1 MLPAMLGLLL
11 AIPVFA
17 VAADSAQSFNP
28 EAEPVTNT
36 APDPAALPAFNPEA
50 EQVTPASD
58 TTATTEPTT
67 STADAGDTESKPAP
81 LMTTDAA
88 DDAGAVDNG
97 AQSDAQDAGQ
107 ASDEAQAL
115 PKIPVQRTLTM
126 KREITLRVSC
136 EGDGV
141 CREVET
147 TQPLRILPKSFSH
160 VYRSKQADADDI
172 AIENVPAYQVLYVF
186 ARDELDLSNPAEP
199 QGWYQVAY
207 GVRGPVIGWMRAQD
221 VLEWK
226 QALVVAYRHRGLGD
240 MQREPLLMFRSLDA
254 LKEVVDSPVREGMT
268 TLLYEKVRK
277 GDIPASIASR
287 EPERFV
293 DIDQK
298 FYLLPILDFEVTE
311 IDGDEAR
318 YLEIAAAVPRKRG
331 ADVLADDTYR
341 EQAEQQPGMTAEQA
355 RAMKVDV
362 VFVMDM
368 SRSMQPYIDS
378 TRDAIR
384 ELVKG
389 LANDASLKEDV
400 RFGLVGYR
408 DDTRK
413 IPALEFTSKNLTP
426 TLVDADRLIELLDK
440 EARATLVGSM
450 DYPEEVY
457 AGIETGLASAW
468 TEGAVRF
475 LILVGDASSH
485 EEDHPQSTTGKNAE
499 VLNMAARQSGI
510 RILAMHLLDPRMT
523 SDHAVARQQFAG
535 LSRIEGAEDSALL
548 QLSTE
553 DKEAFT
559 AAVRDSTQLIYKTLE
574 NARKSGLQANADAP
588 PRPLTPGDGSADKPD
603 DDGQS
608 QASRTMEKLMESALV
623 EYLGKEAEP
632 PKDIVVWVLDR
643 DIGNPILNAL
653 DVRVL
658 LTKDQLS
665 DLIRSI
671 EQVTKALTRAEYS
684 NQQFFE
690 ALQSVAG
697 QTLKQPDAIDKAQML
712 ANTGLLPSF
721 VRSLP
726 YKSEVLSLSDDMY
739 ASMTAE
745 QRSALESNLRAKLR
759 QYQDINEQVD
769 GWVPLNEADPETSKV
784 YPMFLDYLP

>member
-1 MLPAMLGLLL
+1 MLPAMLGVLL
-11 AIPVFA
+11 AIPSLA

-28 EAEPVTNT
+28 EAEPVTNA
-36 APDPAALPAFNPEA
+36 APDPGALSAFNPEA
-50 EQVTPASD
+50 DPATPASD
-58 TTATTEPTT
+58 TTGSTEPTT
-67 STADAGDTESKPAP
+67 AADVTDTEPRPAP
-81 LMTTDAA
+81 LMATDAA
-88 DDAGAVDNG
+88 DGAVAVDNG
-97 AQSDAQDAGQ
+97 AQSDAEDAAQ
-107 ASDEAQAL
+107 AGDEAQTP
-115 PKIPVQRTLTM
+115 PKIPLQRTLTM
-126 KREITLRVSC
+126 KREITLRVTC
-136 EGDGV
+136 KGDGV
-141 CREVET
+141 CREAET
-147 TQPLRILPKSFSH
+147 AQPLRVLPKSFSH
-160 VYRSKQADADDI
+160 VYKSKQADADNI
-172 AIENVPAYQVLYVF
+172 AIENVPAYQALYVF
-186 ARDELDLSNPAEP
+186 ARDELDLSKPAEP
-199 QGWYQVAY
+199 QGWYQVAH
-207 GVRGPVIGWMRAQD
+207 GVRGPAVGWMRAQD
-221 VLEWK
+221 ILEWK

-240 MQREPLLMFRSLDA
+240 MQREPMLMFRSLDA
-254 LKEVVDSPVREGMT
+254 LREVVESPVREGMT

-355 RAMKVDV
+355 KAMKVDV

-384 ELVKG
+384 ELVQG
-389 LANDASLKEDV
+389 LASDASLKEDV
-400 RFGLVGYR
+400 RFGLIGYR

-426 TLVDADRLIELLDK
+426 TLVDANRLIELLDK

-457 AGIETGLASAW
+457 AGIDTGLASAW

-510 RILAMHLLDPRMT
+510 RVLAMHLLDPRMV
-523 SDHAVARQQFAG
+523 SDHAVAKQQFAS

-553 DKEAFT
+553 DKAAFT
-559 AAVRDSTQLIYKTLE
+559 AAVKDSTQLIYKTLE
-574 NARKSGLQANADAP
+574 NARKSGLKATADAP
-588 PRPLTPGDGSADKPD
+588 SRPLTAGDDSAQQPEPE
-603 DDGQS
+603 QS

-665 DLIRSI
+665 DLIKSI

-726 YKSEVLSLSDDMY
+726 YKSEVLSLSNDMY

-769 GWVPLNEADPETSKV
+769 GWVSLNEADAETSKV